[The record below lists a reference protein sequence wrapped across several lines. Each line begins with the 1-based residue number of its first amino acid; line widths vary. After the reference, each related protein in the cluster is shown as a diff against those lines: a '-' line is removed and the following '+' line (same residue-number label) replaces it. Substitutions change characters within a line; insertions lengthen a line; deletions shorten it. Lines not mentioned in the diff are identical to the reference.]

1 MILMYVLVW
10 IRISNRQQ
18 EQNMNEQVGV
28 TLLSTVCVNLKKKD
42 YFVKLMSF
50 FISKLIVHHKESHEP
65 LSL

>member
-28 TLLSTVCVNLKKKD
+28 TLFLAVCVNLKEKD

-50 FISKLIVHHKESHEP
+50 FYI
-65 LSL
+65 